1 MNVGKDTQSPKRI
14 LPNDYLFLSGITKSI
29 DEGTYTC
36 VATSPPGGVLDEDGN
51 PAKAEASIQLTVVR
65 KSFTQIL
72 TSSDVLVFLCI
83 EKNVALGIRSLPL
96 ILRGQSF
103 VAPFV

>member
-65 KSFTQIL
+65 KSL
-72 TSSDVLVFLCI
+72 TNLNIIRCLRFSLYRKKMLLLV
-83 EKNVALGIRSLPL
+83 
-96 ILRGQSF
+96 
-103 VAPFV
+103 